1 MTGTGSFPIRQAKCP
16 GSCGKQF
23 LLELEKL
30 HIKRRYVPIPL
41 ASSQSR
47 ELCLFSDAST
57 QAIATVAYLRV
68 TNDENQCHVGFV
80 MGKAKLAPHPAHT
93 VPRLELCAAVLA
105 VEMADM
111 ICSEMDIKMH
121 AVRFFTDSRIVL
133 GYIHNTSRRFHVY
146 VANRVNRIRKSSHP
160 HQWQYVATEQNPA
173 DHATR
178 PKSVDILRASNWFS
192 GPGFLKSS
200 REPPESNSFDL
211 VNPELDVEVRPQ
223 VAVNYTKAAEGQ
235 FSSTRFE
242 RFSGWKRLLQAITK
256 LIQVTR
262 TFTKTHKVDAVDAR
276 WQAKAVVIRCVQQES
291 YGEELNCLRDGIQ
304 LSKKSPLRKLNP
316 FIDEDGLLR
325 IGGRLTNAD
334 LPRDERHPVILPKT
348 HHIATLI
355 VRHYH
360 EEVFHQGRHF
370 TEGAVR
376 SAGVWIVGGKR
387 LVSSVIYNC
396 VTCKKLRG
404 RVMEQKMAP
413 LPADRLSSEP
423 PFTHVGLDVFG
434 PWSIVT
440 RRTRGGSAESKRWA
454 VLFTCMSTRATHIE
468 VLESMST
475 SSFINALRRFFAIR
489 GPSKQL
495 RSDRGTNFIGACKE
509 LKINTGDPELTSYLD
524 NQGCTWTFNAPHS
537 SHMGGCWERLIGVA
551 RRILEG
557 MLLRSD
563 TNRLTHE
570 VLTTLMAEVMA
581 ILNAR
586 PLTPVS
592 TDPDNPTILTPAM
605 ILTQKTTP
613 VTAPP
618 GDFVHKDLHKNQW
631 KQVQCLAESFWKRWR
646 QEYLVTLQKH
656 HKWNDDKPSIQV
668 DDVVLMKDSQAKR
681 NDWPIGLVVKTL
693 PSKDNKVRKVE
704 VKVVRQ
710 GTTKT
715 YIRPISE
722 LVFLMSK
729 DS

>member
-1 MTGTGSFPIRQAKCP
+1 M
-16 GSCGKQF
+16 
-23 LLELEKL
+23 
-30 HIKRRYVPIPL
+30 
-41 ASSQSR
+41 
-47 ELCLFSDAST
+47 
-57 QAIATVAYLRV
+57 
-68 TNDENQCHVGFV
+68 
-80 MGKAKLAPHPAHT
+80 
-93 VPRLELCAAVLA
+93 
-105 VEMADM
+105 
-111 ICSEMDIKMH
+111 
-121 AVRFFTDSRIVL
+121 
-133 GYIHNTSRRFHVY
+133 
-146 VANRVNRIRKSSHP
+146 
-160 HQWQYVATEQNPA
+160 
-173 DHATR
+173 
-178 PKSVDILRASNWFS
+178 
-192 GPGFLKSS
+192 
-200 REPPESNSFDL
+200 
-211 VNPELDVEVRPQ
+211 
-223 VAVNYTKAAEGQ
+223 
-235 FSSTRFE
+235 
-242 RFSGWKRLLQAITK
+242 QAITK

-262 TFTKTHKVDAVDAR
+262 TFSKTHKADAVYAR
-276 WQAKAVVIRCVQQES
+276 WQAKTVVIRCVQQES
-291 YGEELNCLRDGIQ
+291 YAEELNCLRDRIQ
-304 LSKKSPLRKLNP
+304 LSKKGPLRKLNP

-348 HHIATLI
+348 HHITTLI

-360 EEVFHQGRHF
+360 EDIFHQGRHL
-370 TEGAVR
+370 TEGAIR

-387 LVSSVIYNC
+387 LVSSVLHNC

-404 RVMEQKMAP
+404 RLMEQKMAP
-413 LPADRLSSEP
+413 LPADRLTSEP

-489 GPSKQL
+489 GPTKQL
-495 RSDRGTNFIGACKE
+495 RSDRGTNFIGACRE
-509 LKINTGDPELTSYLD
+509 LKINTSDPELTSYLD
-524 NQGCTWTFNAPHS
+524 KQGCTWTFNSPHS

-563 TNRLTHE
+563 TKHLTHE

-586 PLTPVS
+586 PLTPMS

-605 ILTQKTTP
+605 ILTQKMTP

-618 GDFVHKDLHKNQW
+618 GDFDHKDLHKNQW
-631 KQVQCLAESFWKRWR
+631 KQVQCLAEIFWKRWR
-646 QEYLVTLQKH
+646 QEYLVTLQKR
-656 HKWNDDKPSIQV
+656 HKWTDEKPSIQV
-668 DDVVLMKDSQAKR
+668 DDVVLMKDSQAQR
-681 NDWPIGLVVKTL
+681 NDWPVGLVVKTL
-693 PSKDNKVRKVE
+693 PSKDSMVRKVE

-722 LVFLMSK
+722 LVFLVSK